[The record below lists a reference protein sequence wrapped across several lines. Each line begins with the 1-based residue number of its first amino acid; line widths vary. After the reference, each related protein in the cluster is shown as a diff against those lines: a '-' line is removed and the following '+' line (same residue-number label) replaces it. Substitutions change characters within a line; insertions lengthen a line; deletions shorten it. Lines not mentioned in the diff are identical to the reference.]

1 MSDNTADRKI
11 KHLKMLARK
20 TGVTLSPARLRALRR
35 KLEAEERNQAEQEA
49 QQVPPN
55 QAHRPAVR
63 SY

>member
-1 MSDNTADRKI
+1 MSDNTTDRKI

-49 QQVPPN
+49 QQVPPD
-55 QAHRPAVR
+55 QAHRPTVR
-63 SY
+63 S